1 MTDTSV
7 AAADFATDDFRLGS
21 IISRSGGV
29 LSRHFP
35 TFFLVMLVAYSPTV
49 LIEGLKTTIGPAPVS
64 RDQAYILI
72 WVAAATLL
80 GSVLVMVLSTVGCA
94 SLMQATFQDM
104 GRRPVRLADS
114 LNVALRRFWP
124 LIGVVLVAGFLVGL
138 GSRAFWFGW
147 VTGYPVGLGLGLLI
161 IPGLILYT
169 MWFAAVPVCIVE
181 RCGPW
186 TSLRRSRE
194 LTQGHRWKLFVLA
207 LLLLVVNVGSSLVAY
222 ELPIFVGPIAEV
234 GGRWIWTAIWTAF
247 SAIIITVTYYD
258 LRVIKERVD
267 IDQITA
273 VFD

>member
-1 MTDTSV
+1 
-7 AAADFATDDFRLGS
+7 
-21 IISRSGGV
+21 
-29 LSRHFP
+29 
-35 TFFLVMLVAYSPTV
+35 
-49 LIEGLKTTIGPAPVS
+49 KTAIGPAPVS
-64 RDQAYILI
+64 RDQVLAWIF
-72 WVAAATLL
+72 WAAAVALL
-80 GSVLVMVLSTVGCA
+80 GSVLVMVLSTIGCA
-94 SLMQATFQDM
+94 SLMHATFQDM

-114 LNVALRRFWP
+114 LNMALRRFWP

-147 VTGYPVGLGLGLLI
+147 VTGYPVGLALGLLI